1 MKHRRVIGTFTSCLG
16 LALVVAASHVISAQ
30 QKPVDPNRPQSEN
43 VAKVSLSE
51 VGLPAGAASA
61 TRFTYAPGKAMPPHT
76 HTGRTSIIVIVQ
88 GQLTERRGE
97 AVRVLK
103 AGDVATVAEGA
114 THANENAG
122 TENLIY
128 VEINITGTVP
138 GPARAGAPPPAK

>member
-1 MKHRRVIGTFTSCLG
+1 MNQRWGIGALTMCSG
-16 LALVVAASHVISAQ
+16 LALCLTVAYGFAQ
-30 QKPVDPNRPQSEN
+30 EKPADPNRPLSEN
-43 VAKVSLSE
+43 VAKVNLAE
-51 VGLPAGAASA
+51 VGLTGGAASV

-97 AVRVLK
+97 TVRILK

-122 TENLIY
+122 SAPLIY
-128 VEINITGTVP
+128 VEINITGTKP
-138 GPARAGAPPPAK
+138 

>member
-1 MKHRRVIGTFTSCLG
+1 MNQRPVIGTLAVCSG
-16 LALVVAASHVISAQ
+16 LALCLTAGYVFAQ
-30 QKPVDPNRPQSEN
+30 QKPADPNRPLSEN
-43 VAKVSLSE
+43 LAKVNLAE
-51 VGLPAGAASA
+51 VGLTGGAASV

-97 AVRVLK
+97 TVRVLK

-122 TENLIY
+122 SEPLIY
-128 VEINITGTVP
+128 GEVNIIGTKA
-138 GPARAGAPPPAK
+138 GPTPAAAATAK

>member
-1 MKHRRVIGTFTSCLG
+1 MKHRRITGISAGC
-16 LALVVAASHVISAQ
+16 LVVAAAVAFAQ
-30 QKPVDPNRPQSEN
+30 QKPADPNRPQSEN
-43 VAKVSLSE
+43 VAKVNLAE
-51 VGLPAGAASA
+51 VGLTGGAASV

-97 AVRVLK
+97 TARVLK

-122 TENLIY
+122 SEPLIY
-128 VEINITGTVP
+128 VEINITGT
-138 GPARAGAPPPAK
+138 AKPPAAAAAAK

>member
-1 MKHRRVIGTFTSCLG
+1 MQHRQVVGTLIVCSGFALFLTAGNG
-16 LALVVAASHVISAQ
+16 LAQ
-30 QKPVDPNRPQSEN
+30 QKPADPNRPLSEN
-43 VAKVSLSE
+43 IAKVNLAE
-51 VGLPAGAASA
+51 VGLMGGAASV

-97 AVRVLK
+97 TVRVLK

-122 TENLIY
+122 SEPLIY
-128 VEINITGTVP
+128 VEINITGP
-138 GPARAGAPPPAK
+138 KAAPPPAAAATTK